1 MEFTNNAIFAG
12 AILFLISI
20 LATGVASRTGAPF
33 VIGIPRSRYVGRPGG
48 DRRNYV

>member
-20 LATGVASRTGAPF
+20 LATGRGPF
-33 VIGIPRSRYVGRPGG
+33 VIGIPRSRYVGRP
-48 DRRNYV
+48 